1 MATRANII
9 EESFENV
16 QERFRSAG
24 QELQKLQKRADKN
37 RKDFSNRAQ
46 RRAEK
51 LQKRLMKVPAIKAA
65 DEFRIDM
72 LKQIETQV
80 DEFMSRMPIATMSEV
95 KKLERKVNGL
105 TRKVRALEKAAQG

>member
-1 MATRANII
+1 MAKRQNII

-24 QELQKLQKRADKN
+24 KELQKLQDRANEN
-37 RKDFSNRAQ
+37 RQELADRAQ
-46 RRAEK
+46 ARANK
-51 LQKRLMKVPAIKAA
+51 VQKRLLKVPAIKAA

-72 LKQIETQV
+72 VKQIEAQV

-95 KKLERKVNGL
+95 KKLEKKVNGL
-105 TRKVRALEKAAQG
+105 TRKVRALEKAAQS